1 MNNSIDIFVSF
12 KRFVLAGQVKDL
24 DQTLLLGTIYY
35 VSLTINKHNRI
46 LKHCCHIE
54 IGDILT
60 ILMMQ

>member
-1 MNNSIDIFVSF
+1 MNNSIDIFF
-12 KRFVLAGQVKDL
+12 KRFVLAGQVEDL

-35 VSLTINKHNRI
+35 VRLTINKHNRI
-46 LKHCCHIE
+46 LNHCYHIE